1 MAAVITSITGLQNLP
16 NLQNFNA
23 DYNSLTTVNLSGL
36 ANLLF
41 VDISD
46 NDVLGSGDP
55 SLTSVNLSGCTALQT
70 LRLDDSDFSAGI
82 PNLAGLTSLTNL
94 DMDQCSISGVVDLTG
109 LSALEELDFYG
120 NTALTSII
128 IDDAQPIQYFYASS
142 CALTE
147 TAVDNILIELS
158 DNGIAGGNVELDGG
172 TNASPSA
179 TGLAAK
185 LALEADGWSV
195 DVNEPTTTTTTSSST
210 STTTS
215 TSTST
220 TTTTSTSTSTTTTT
234 TTIAPTTTTTTT
246 APPSYYSYDVSNVFG
261 GSGPGDAC
269 LAEQTIVLYANT
281 NDPLGSLVGNF
292 LYTDTALTTKFTG
305 NPPGV
310 GGYYRYGLTGD
321 PITYRSDFA
330 IDGTIN
336 NITEC

>member
-172 TNASPSA
+172 TNAIPSA

-185 LALEADGWSV
+185 SALEADGWTV
-195 DVNEPTTTTTTSSST
+195 DINEPTTTTTTT
-210 STTTS
+210 V
-215 TSTST
+215 
-220 TTTTSTSTSTTTTT
+220 
-234 TTIAPTTTTTTT
+234 APTTTTTTT
-246 APPSYYSYDVSNVFG
+246 AP
-261 GSGPGDAC
+261 
-269 LAEQTIVLYANT
+269 
-281 NDPLGSLVGNF
+281 
-292 LYTDTALTTKFTG
+292 
-305 NPPGV
+305 
-310 GGYYRYGLTGD
+310 
-321 PITYRSDFA
+321 
-330 IDGTIN
+330 
-336 NITEC
+336 